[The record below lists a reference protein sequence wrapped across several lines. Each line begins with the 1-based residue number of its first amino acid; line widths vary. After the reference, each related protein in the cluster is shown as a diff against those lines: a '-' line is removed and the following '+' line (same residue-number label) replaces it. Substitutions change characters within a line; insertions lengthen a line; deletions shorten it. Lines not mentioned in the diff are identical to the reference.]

1 MNSEHAVRT
10 GLFHT
15 CADHPL
21 STFTNNQVIQISNL
35 LVEGKSVNEII
46 DIMGLPKN
54 ISTHRNI
61 VLIANKKNYTKI
73 TESFDFSNANI
84 KRNRSVSEE
93 IKHDLCKLLAEGY
106 YTREIAA
113 ITGIPFNKELIARLS
128 DIKHGKSYIDIYQQ
142 YLNMRKR

>member
-61 VLIANKKNYTKI
+61 VLIANKK
-73 TESFDFSNANI
+73 
-84 KRNRSVSEE
+84 
-93 IKHDLCKLLAEGY
+93 KLY
-106 YTREIAA
+106 
-113 ITGIPFNKELIARLS
+113 
-128 DIKHGKSYIDIYQQ
+128 
-142 YLNMRKR
+142 